1 MLSFRV
7 SAAEVFCLHG
17 LLMWYFNLVH
27 ELDAFQLGSTALL
40 LEFNFPRFAGNY
52 YAEKY

>member
-1 MLSFRV
+1 
-7 SAAEVFCLHG
+7 
-17 LLMWYFNLVH
+17 MWYFNLVH

-52 YAEKY
+52 YAEKKLNSSNGDMPIKLIPTYLA